1 MTDGFFDIIP
11 DLAIE
16 EPAGDDHMANPNE
29 HPVKKP
35 VKLIFTGGFLG
46 SGKTTALAALAKRLI
61 QRKMRVGFITNDQT
75 ENLVD
80 TIIVRQMLTDLGV
93 PVEEVVKGCFCCKFD
108 ELIEHVEHILA
119 HNPDVIMGEPVG
131 SCTDFVAAVANPIK
145 IQYREAFRFAPF
157 STMVDPE
164 RVRSFILNEIQT
176 DFPEDVAYLFGK
188 QLEEADTIV
197 LNKVDLLAEKE
208 SNRLLTAIGDRY
220 PEKRLMAVS
229 AREGT
234 GMDEWLDDLISGRP
248 GANTFLSQ
256 IDYDR
261 YANAEAVLGWL
272 NAAVKLRADQPF
284 DADQLMTSLATSLRD
299 RFKVEKGGIGH
310 LKFVI
315 TSSGQSRWINLTH
328 LAADPTIGGEKLD
341 ELSRG
346 TLIINARVR
355 LEPEDLETIV
365 RDSLDKVSKELALQS
380 VIDDLQCFSPAYPE
394 PPHIIR
400 EPVA

>member
-1 MTDGFFDIIP
+1 MSTP
-11 DLAIE
+11 RKLS
-16 EPAGDDHMANPNE
+16 
-29 HPVKKP
+29 VKKP
-35 VKLIFTGGFLG
+35 VKLIFSGGFLG
-46 SGKTTALAALAKRLI
+46 SGKTTALAALAKQLI
-61 QRKMRVGFITNDQT
+61 EKGMRVGFITNDQS

-108 ELIEHVEHILA
+108 ELIEHVEKILV
-119 HNPDVIMGEPVG
+119 HNPDVLMGEPVG

-145 IQYREAFRFAPF
+145 IQYRDAFRFAPF
-157 STMVDPE
+157 SIMVDPE
-164 RVRSFILNEIQT
+164 RVRSLILNEYQT

-188 QLEEADTIV
+188 QMEEADTIV
-197 LNKVDLLAEKE
+197 LNKIDLLTEKE
-208 SNRLLTAIGDRY
+208 VSRLLTAIGDRY
-220 PEKRLMAVS
+220 RGKKLLAVS
-229 AREGT
+229 ARDGT

-248 GANTFLSQ
+248 GANTVLSQ

-261 YANAEAVLGWL
+261 YAAAEAVLGWL
-272 NAAVKLRADQPF
+272 NAAVKLQADQPF
-284 DADQLMTSLATSLRD
+284 DAARFMTALAIRLRN
-299 RFKVEKGGIGH
+299 RFKIEKGEIGH

-315 TSSGQSRWINLTH
+315 TSAGHSVWANLTH
-328 LAADPTIGGEKLD
+328 LAAEPDIGGEKLG

-365 RDSLDKVSKELALQS
+365 RDALGKVSEEMAVQS
-380 VIDDLQCFSPAYPE
+380 EIDDLQCFSPAYPE

-400 EPVA
+400 EPVE

>member
-1 MTDGFFDIIP
+1 M
-11 DLAIE
+11 
-16 EPAGDDHMANPNE
+16 
-29 HPVKKP
+29 
-35 VKLIFTGGFLG
+35 
-46 SGKTTALAALAKRLI
+46 
-61 QRKMRVGFITNDQT
+61 
-75 ENLVD
+75 
-80 TIIVRQMLTDLGV
+80 
-93 PVEEVVKGCFCCKFD
+93 
-108 ELIEHVEHILA
+108 
-119 HNPDVIMGEPVG
+119 
-131 SCTDFVAAVANPIK
+131 
-145 IQYREAFRFAPF
+145 
-157 STMVDPE
+157 
-164 RVRSFILNEIQT
+164 
-176 DFPEDVAYLFGK
+176 
-188 QLEEADTIV
+188 
-197 LNKVDLLAEKE
+197 DLLAEKE

-272 NAAVKLRADQPF
+272 NAAVKVRADQPF
-284 DADQLMTSLATSLRD
+284 DADQLMTNLATRLRD
-299 RFKVEKGGIGH
+299 RFKIEKGDIGH
-310 LKFVI
+310 LKFVT

-328 LAADPTIGGEKLD
+328 LAADPVIGGEKLD

-365 RDSLDKVSKELALQS
+365 RDSLDKVSKELALQCD
-380 VIDDLQCFSPAYPE
+380 IDDLQCFSPAYPE

-400 EPVA
+400 EPVK